1 MAVACRKPESS
12 RLGPAERPDFAS
24 LFTLQA
30 TGLPLVNTGTE
41 LIATRNGH
49 LGVIALNR
57 PKARNALTLEMV
69 DAFSSALEEF
79 RNDDKVTSVVVKSTS
94 AGTFCAGGDVR
105 AIYEARQLG
114 RHDEADSFFGREFAL
129 NSCISRFPKPYIAL
143 IDGTCFGGGMG
154 ISVHGRHRIV
164 GEAAVL
170 AMPETAI
177 GYFPDVGASHFLN
190 RLPAPTARFL
200 ALTGYPLSPA
210 DSVFTG
216 LATHFVAGENHTE
229 IEARMAG
236 GEPIE
241 DILRAVEGTAGES
254 RIALSID
261 VIERCFSTCRLS
273 SIMDALRAEPGAF
286 ALEAMQR
293 LERAAP
299 SSLNVTLELLE
310 RTAGMPLAECLT
322 IEFDLARRVTRGR
335 DFAEGVRAL
344 LVDRDRSPRWEEAQ
358 PSQA

>member
-1 MAVACRKPESS
+1 M
-12 RLGPAERPDFAS
+12 
-24 LFTLQA
+24 
-30 TGLPLVNTGTE
+30 NTGTD
-41 LIATRNGH
+41 LIVTRNGH

-57 PKARNALTLEMV
+57 PRARNALTLEMV
-69 DAFSSALEEF
+69 DAFSNALEGF
-79 RNDDKVTSVVVKSTS
+79 RNDDEVTSVVVKSTS

-105 AIYEARQLG
+105 AICQARQHG
-114 RHDEADSFFGREFAL
+114 RHDEADTFFGREFAL
-129 NSCISRFPKPYIAL
+129 NGCISRFPKPYVAL

-216 LATHFVAGENHTE
+216 LATHFVAGWNHAQ
-229 IEARMAG
+229 IEARMAD

-241 DILRAVEGTAGES
+241 DILSAVEGTPGDS
-254 RIALSID
+254 RLARNID
-261 VIERCFSTCRLS
+261 VVERCFSTCRVS
-273 SIMDALRAEPGAF
+273 SIMDALRREPGAF
-286 ALEAMQR
+286 ALEAMHR

-299 SSLNVTLELLE
+299 SSLSVTLELLE
-310 RTAGMPLAECLT
+310 CTAGMSLAECLA
-322 IEFDLARRVTRGR
+322 IEFDLARQVTRGR
-335 DFAEGVRAL
+335 DFAEGIRAL
-344 LVDRDRSPRWEEAQ
+344 LVDKDRSPRWEEAQ
-358 PSQA
+358 PSLAR